1 MKSPLKMVTTAG
13 ILVGLAGCGAAP
25 PPTVQTGPDAEVS
38 ADGLHRVDNSVMAMA
53 WVKPNLNLQGYTKLM
68 IEEVMVAYQK
78 EPRATQHTP
87 GSSEDNFALSPTEMA
102 NLKSWFNEAVVTA
115 LTKDDGWQI
124 VDARGPDVLRVSAHL
139 IDLVVRTPAQDMS
152 FQRTVTRSYGEVTV
166 VLELQDSES
175 LEFLAR
181 VAERRDPTSATNNN
195 LARVSPS
202 AVRADVQAL
211 FRYWANLLRQGL
223 DELREAPLP

>member
-53 WVKPNLNLQGYTKLM
+53 WVKPDLNLQGYTKLM
-68 IEEVMVAYQK
+68 IEDVTVAYQK
-78 EPRATQHTP
+78 EPRATTQSP
-87 GSSEDNFALSPTEMA
+87 GSSEDNFALTPSQMD
-102 NLKSWFNEAVVTA
+102 NLKSWFNEAVITA
-115 LTKDDGWQI
+115 LTKEDGWEI
-124 VDARGPDVLRVSAHL
+124 VDTPGLDVLRVSAHL

-152 FQRTVTRSYGEVTV
+152 RQRTFTRSYGEVTV

-181 VAERRDPTSATNNN
+181 VAERRDPTTATDNG

-211 FRYWANLLRQGL
+211 FHYWANRLRQGL